1 MNNVSSI
8 IKLVAIGSMLFLSGA
23 SPAMATG
30 PSDNSAVTRIGDN
43 VGVRSG
49 ATANR
54 AQRSKALGV
63 PLAVLLLGVAA
74 AGAAAY
80 VVIDDKNEPAS
91 PGS

>member
-1 MNNVSSI
+1 MSNASSI
-8 IKLVAIGSMLFLSGA
+8 VKFGALASMLFLSVS
-23 SPAMATG
+23 SPAIGAG
-30 PSDNSAVTRIGDN
+30 PSDNRAVTRVGDN
-43 VGVRSG
+43 VGVRFG

-74 AGAAAY
+74 TGA
-80 VVIDDKNEPAS
+80 VVYAIADDKDEPVS

>member
-1 MNNVSSI
+1 MSNASSVV
-8 IKLVAIGSMLFLSGA
+8 KLGAIASMLFLSIA
-23 SPAMATG
+23 SPAIAAA
-30 PSDNSAVTRIGDN
+30 PSDNRAVTRIGDN

-63 PLAVLLLGVAA
+63 PLAFLLLGVAA
-74 AGAAAY
+74 AGAAVYA
-80 VVIDDKNEPAS
+80 IADDKDEPAS

>member
-1 MNNVSSI
+1 MNNASSI
-8 IKLVAIGSMLFLSGA
+8 VKVGAMASMLFLSVA
-23 SPAMATG
+23 SPAIAAD
-30 PSDNSAVTRIGDN
+30 PSDNRVVTRIGDN

-74 AGAAAY
+74 AGATVYAIA
-80 VVIDDKNEPAS
+80 DDKDEPAS